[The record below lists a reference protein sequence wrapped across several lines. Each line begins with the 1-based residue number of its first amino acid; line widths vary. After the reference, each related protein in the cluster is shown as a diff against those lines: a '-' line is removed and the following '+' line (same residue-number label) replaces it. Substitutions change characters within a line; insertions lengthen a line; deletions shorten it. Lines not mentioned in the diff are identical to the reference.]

1 MKIEKKTQPWSF
13 QRILDGEK
21 TFELRL
27 ADWQCR
33 PGDILVLREWDA
45 EKKEYTG
52 RIIEKKITY
61 VLKTKDIDFFTK
73 KDIEKYGFQIFSFK

>member
-1 MKIEKKTQPWSF
+1 
-13 QRILDGEK
+13 
-21 TFELRL
+21 
-27 ADWQCR
+27 
-33 PGDILVLREWDA
+33 LVLREWDA

-61 VLKTKDIDFFTK
+61 VLKTKDIDFFPK